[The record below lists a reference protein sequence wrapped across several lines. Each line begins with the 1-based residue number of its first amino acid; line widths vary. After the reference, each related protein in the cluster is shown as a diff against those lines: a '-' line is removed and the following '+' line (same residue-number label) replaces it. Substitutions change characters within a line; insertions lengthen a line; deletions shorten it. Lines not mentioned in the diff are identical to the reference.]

1 MGFLALDGTF
11 WMQLINFAIFFVIL
25 NAVFL
30 KPVGSAIAKRRAYIN
45 GLTTDYDSYTQQLR
59 ELTAQAESKRAA
71 ARRDAD
77 STLASARAAISNDA
91 ATVAAQYA
99 SETQA
104 IAEEAHQT
112 VATEIQAARRAV
124 APIVRGLAELMLQR
138 VIPHEVA

>member
-30 KPVGSAIAKRRAYIN
+30 NPVGSAIAKRRAYIN
-45 GLTTDYDSYTQQLR
+45 SLTTDYDSYAQQLR
-59 ELTAQAESKRAA
+59 ELAAQAESKRAA

-77 STLASARAAISNDA
+77 FTLASARATISNDA
-91 ATVAAQYA
+91 ANVAAQYA
-99 SETQA
+99 SESQA
-104 IAEEAHQT
+104 IAEAAHQT
-112 VATEIQAARRAV
+112 VATEIEAARRGE
-124 APIVRGLAELMLQR
+124 APIVRGLADLMLQR

>member
-30 KPVGSAIAKRRAYIN
+30 KPVGLAIAKRRAYIN
-45 GLTTDYDSYTQQLR
+45 SLTTDYDSFTQQLR

-71 ARRDAD
+71 GRRDAD
-77 STLASARAAISNDA
+77 LTLASARAAISNDA
-91 ATVAAQYA
+91 AKIAAQHA
-99 SETQA
+99 TQA
-104 IAEEAHQT
+104 QAIVEAAHQT
-112 VATEIQAARRAV
+112 VAAEIQAARQGE
-124 APIVRGLAELMLQR
+124 APIVRDLAELMLQR